1 MTTADDPARWLADH
15 IETFAALFDIGG
27 FLAGVVEEVV
37 GEAAGDGGDYRYVAA
52 NPGLARHFGLT
63 LDALIGK
70 SGRDL
75 GATPEL
81 IATRLAALDKVNRE
95 GPQREEFTLPIRGG
109 RRRYLSVHTAAPAGP
124 DGRRRMAYM
133 SADITA
139 RRTAETEAARH
150 RARAEAALEA
160 ARMGAWEY
168 DIVAD
173 RLMWD
178 GRAEAMLGLAG
189 EPRSLEA
196 FMLLVHPADRER
208 VQAAQDAAE
217 AGENDGY
224 YRIEHRMLCP
234 DRTELWVESTGRLQF
249 KDGVAISAVGTV
261 RDIGEEIAARER
273 QAFLTAEL
281 NHRVKNN
288 LAAVQAIANQ
298 TLQWTPDPVEFRDA
312 FQARVSA
319 LGRTHDLLNANA
331 WQATDL
337 RQLMQRSL
345 EGAAGAVTLQ
355 GPAAPVMVLPE
366 RAMTLAIIL
375 NELATNAAKHGAHA
389 RPGGVVTL
397 GWKILGD
404 QVEILWSETG
414 GPPVAPPRR
423 QGFGSRILRAGV
435 GGRDGAARLDYAP
448 DGLKVRLTL
457 HRSPSVMFDPM
468 IELV

>member
-1 MTTADDPARWLADH
+1 MTTADSPARWLADNL
-15 IETFAALFDIGG
+15 ETFATLFDIGG
-27 FLAGVVEEVV
+27 FLAGVVEED
-37 GEAAGDGGDYRYVAA
+37 GDDYRYVAA
-52 NPGLARHFGLT
+52 NQKLAEHFRLSH
-63 LDALIGK
+63 DALIGK
-70 SGRDL
+70 TGREL

-81 IATRLAALDKVNRE
+81 IASRMQALDKVNRE
-95 GPQREEFTLPIRGG
+95 GPQREEFSLTIRGE
-109 RRRYLSVHTAAPAGP
+109 RRRFLSVHTRAPAPEGGP
-124 DGRRRMAYM
+124 RRMAYL

-160 ARMGAWEY
+160 ANMGAWEY
-168 DIVAD
+168 DIVTD
-173 RLMWD
+173 RLVWD
-178 GRAEAMLGLAG
+178 GRAEALIGLPG

-196 FMLLVHPADRER
+196 FMDLLHPDDRPR
-208 VQAAQDAAE
+208 VQTAQDAAE

-224 YRIEHRMLCP
+224 YRVEHRMIAP
-234 DRTELWVESTGRLQF
+234 DGAQHWVESTGRILF
-249 KDGVAISAVGTV
+249 RDGVPVSAVGTV
-261 RDIGEEIAARER
+261 RDIGEQMAARER

-319 LGRTHDLLNANA
+319 LGRAHDLLNANA

-337 RQLMQRSL
+337 RQIMQRSL
-345 EGAAGAVTLQ
+345 EAAAGPVVLQGAAE
-355 GPAAPVMVLPE
+355 PVLVLPE
-366 RAMTLAIIL
+366 RAMTLAIIF

-389 RPGGVVTL
+389 RPGGQVTVS
-397 GWKILGD
+397 WKIIGD
-404 QVEILWSETG
+404 AVEILWTESG

-448 DGLKVRLTL
+448 GGLRVRLTL
-457 HRSPSVMFDPM
+457 HRSPAVMFEPAA
-468 IELV
+468 ELV

>member
-1 MTTADDPARWLADH
+1 MSTADSPARWLADY
-15 IETFAALFDIGG
+15 IETFAALFDNAG
-27 FLAGVVEEVV
+27 FLAGVVEED
-37 GEAAGDGGDYRYVAA
+37 GDDYRYVAA
-52 NPGLARHFGLT
+52 NQGLAEHFRLSR
-63 LDALIGK
+63 DALVGK
-70 SGRDL
+70 TGRDL

-81 IATRLAALDKVNRE
+81 IAKRMAALDQVNRE
-95 GPQREEFTLPIRGG
+95 GAQREEFTLNIRGE
-109 RRRYLSVHTAAPAGP
+109 RRRFLSVHTAAPAGA

-139 RRTAETEAARH
+139 RRTAESEAARH

-160 ARMGAWEY
+160 ANMGAWEY

-173 RLMWD
+173 RLVWD
-178 GRAEAMLGLAG
+178 ARAERMIRMTG
-189 EPRSLEA
+189 EARSLEA
-196 FMLLVHPADRER
+196 FMLLLHPDDRER
-208 VQAAQDAAE
+208 VAAAQDAAE
-217 AGENDGY
+217 AGENDGC
-224 YRIEHRMLCP
+224 YRVEHRLTRP
-234 DRTELWVESTGRLQF
+234 DGSELWVESTGRILF
-249 KDGVAISAVGTV
+249 KDGAAISAVGTV

-298 TLQWTPDPVEFRDA
+298 TLQWTPDPAEFRDA

-319 LGRTHDLLNANA
+319 LGRAHDLLNANA

-345 EGAAGAVTLQ
+345 EGAAGPVDLH
-355 GPAAPVMVLPE
+355 GPRSPVRVLPE

-389 RPGGVVTL
+389 RAGGTVTL
-397 GWKILGD
+397 SWKIVGER
-404 QVEILWSETG
+404 VEILWAEAG

-448 DGLKVRLTL
+448 GGLQVRLTL
-457 HRSPSVMFDPM
+457 HRSPAVMFEPTA
-468 IELV
+468 ELV

>member
-1 MTTADDPARWLADH
+1 MSTADSPARWLADH

-27 FLAGVVEEVV
+27 FLAGVVEE
-37 GEAAGDGGDYRYVAA
+37 AGDDYRYVAA
-52 NPGLARHFGLT
+52 NPGLATHFGL
-63 LDALIGK
+63 DPESLIGK
-70 SGRDL
+70 TGREL

-95 GPQREEFTLPIRGG
+95 GAQREEFTLPVRGE
-109 RRRYLSVHTAAPAGP
+109 RRRYLSVHTAGP
-124 DGRRRMAYM
+124 VGPNGQRRMAYM

-139 RRTAETEAARH
+139 RRTAETEAKRH
-150 RARAEAALEA
+150 LARAEAALEA
-160 ARMGAWEY
+160 ADMGAWEY
-168 DIVAD
+168 DIVTD
-173 RLMWD
+173 RLVWD
-178 GRAEAMLGLAG
+178 ARSEAMIGLPG

-196 FMLLVHPADRER
+196 FMQLMHPDDRER

-217 AGENDGY
+217 VGENNGC
-224 YRIEHRMLCP
+224 YRVEHRMIRP
-234 DRTELWVESTGRLQF
+234 DGGQLWVESTGRILF
-249 KDGVAISAVGTV
+249 RDGVAVSAVGTV
-261 RDIGEEIAARER
+261 RDIGEDIAARER

-337 RQLMQRSL
+337 RLLMQRSL
-345 EGAAGAVTLQ
+345 EGAAGAVALQ

-389 RPGGVVTL
+389 RPDGAVTL
-397 GWKILGD
+397 SWRILGD
-404 QVEILWSETG
+404 RVEILWAEAG

-457 HRSPSVMFDPM
+457 HRSPSVMFEPVA
-468 IELV
+468 ELV